1 MVSLQ
6 QAPVKTSPS
15 REPRTDPT
23 DLFLR
28 WQRHGD
34 QRAREQ
40 LVVRYLPI
48 AKRLARRYRGAC
60 EPLED
65 LEQVASLGLVKAID
79 RYQTGRGI
87 SFRSFAVPTILGE
100 LKRYFRDCGWCVH
113 MPRGIQDLAIKV
125 ERANRTLTAK
135 SGHSPTVNELAEY
148 LELGKEDVLAAI
160 EAAAAHHSISLET
173 PCDDGEGHTPTLG
186 DMLGQEDGR
195 FETVELGASIA
206 QAAGRLS
213 ERERQ
218 VLALKFVGDRVQ
230 TQIAEEIGV
239 SQMQVSRIM
248 RRALSRLAS
257 EVGAEKRRPRA
268 G

>member
-1 MVSLQ
+1 MGS
-6 QAPVKTSPS
+6 ARPPS
-15 REPRTDPT
+15 TGSQCATERTDPVE
-23 DLFLR
+23 LFIR
-28 WQRHGD
+28 WQREGD
-34 QRAREQ
+34 RRAREQ
-40 LVVRYLPI
+40 LVLRYLPV

-79 RYQTGRGI
+79 RYEPGRGI
-87 SFRSFAVPTILGE
+87 SFQSFAVPTILGE
-100 LKRYFRDCGWCVH
+100 LKRYFRDCGWSVH

-125 ERANRTLTAK
+125 ERASRTLTAGT
-135 SGHSPTVNELAEY
+135 GHAPTINELAEY
-148 LELGKEDVLAAI
+148 LELSKQEVLEAI

-173 PCDDGEGHTPTLG
+173 PCDDGEGHAPTLG
-186 DMLGQEDGR
+186 DTLGEEDGR

-206 QAAGRLS
+206 QAAAHLP

-230 TQIAEEIGV
+230 TQIAQEIGV

-248 RRALSRLAS
+248 RRALSRLAA
-257 EVGAEKRRPRA
+257 EVGA
-268 G
+268 GD